1 MYGHMCV
8 YGGRHTTVPKNSQ
21 REKVGETMQDLKDFE
36 DESDVV
42 VIDLLYKIERVCYE
56 KLYENLLVGDDA
68 SIARAGQIV
77 AVMKAVGLI

>member
-1 MYGHMCV
+1 
-8 YGGRHTTVPKNSQ
+8 
-21 REKVGETMQDLKDFE
+21 MQDPKDFE
-36 DESDVV
+36 NESDVV
-42 VIDLLYKIERVCYE
+42 VVDLLDKIERTSYE